1 MTKAVIAKVTAAA
14 AAKID
19 KMAVIEFMASS
30 PLTLAGPLPDC
41 LVLRI
46 MLWTQSARQNYAL
59 HLANAQEGKDF
70 ASHAKRSRKIGRI
83 VELAIES

>member
-41 LVLRI
+41 LV
-46 MLWTQSARQNYAL
+46 
-59 HLANAQEGKDF
+59 
-70 ASHAKRSRKIGRI
+70 
-83 VELAIES
+83 